1 MIADR
6 TYLVGLDGSDLSWEA
21 LRLATRIMGP
31 KDDVHAL
38 AIVKPGGA
46 PDSLVADAEG
56 ILRGAGLLG
65 AARGGAQFVV
75 ETEALKDGWTIAQQL
90 IYAANHVNNRR
101 GILVMGAAG
110 GGAEGKAHPAGNPPM
125 GSVARDALHRVKVPL
140 VLVRGNPTR
149 APSKSDVASPP
160 AAAASAAAAADGGA
174 HARAPMTVAVCVD
187 DDSVSD
193 HAFDVAIRFCR
204 PGDTLVALHV
214 VDAERSGFGLLN
226 RANGIDRLKA
236 HYVAEC
242 SKHDDLD
249 TRVSFVP
256 KRGSVKDT
264 LMSAVSDMKADMVI
278 LSALIW
284 DGGRAT
290 AIATS
295 RIPYVP
301 ISSA

>member
-1 MIADR
+1 MSLAPVSSSAMIADR

-38 AIVKPGGA
+38 AITKGGGA
-46 PDSLVADAEG
+46 PESLVADAEG

-65 AARGGAQFVV
+65 VARGGAQFVV

-125 GSVARDALHRVKVPL
+125 GSVARDALHQVKVPL

-149 APSKSDVASPP
+149 APSKSDAPP
-160 AAAASAAAAADGGA
+160 AASSAAAADGGA

-193 HAFDVAIRFCR
+193 HAFDVR
-204 PGDTLVALHV
+204 
-214 VDAERSGFGLLN
+214 
-226 RANGIDRLKA
+226 RANSEFIHHNAFRTRRTADADA
-236 HYVAEC
+236 HPP
-242 SKHDDLD
+242 
-249 TRVSFVP
+249 VSTH
-256 KRGSVKDT
+256 RTGRHSV
-264 LMSAVSDMKADMVI
+264 LQARRRPRRSP
-278 LSALIW
+278 
-284 DGGRAT
+284 R
-290 AIATS
+290 
-295 RIPYVP
+295 RRC
-301 ISSA
+301 

>member
-1 MIADR
+1 MSLAPVSSSAMIADR

-46 PDSLVADAEG
+46 PESLVADAEG

-125 GSVARDALHRVKVPL
+125 GSVARDALHQVKVPL

-193 HAFDVAIRFCR
+193 HAFDVRRAISESTHRDSFRIRRTADADAHPSVSTHRTGRHSVLPAGRR
-204 PGDTLVALHV
+204 PR
-214 VDAERSGFGLLN
+214 RSP
-226 RANGIDRLKA
+226 RRR
-236 HYVAEC
+236 C
-242 SKHDDLD
+242 
-249 TRVSFVP
+249 
-256 KRGSVKDT
+256 
-264 LMSAVSDMKADMVI
+264 
-278 LSALIW
+278 
-284 DGGRAT
+284 
-290 AIATS
+290 
-295 RIPYVP
+295 
-301 ISSA
+301 

>member
-1 MIADR
+1 MFARADVPR
-6 TYLVGLDGSDLSWEA
+6 ARRPALHCTALHDAARVARARLLLRDDRRPHLPRRPRRLRPLVGGTPPRDEDH
-21 LRLATRIMGP
+21 GP
-31 KDDVHAL
+31 EGRRACARDRQARRR
-38 AIVKPGGA
+38 AR
-46 PDSLVADAEG
+46 VARRRC
-56 ILRGAGLLG
+56 RGHPARRW
-65 AARGGAQFVV
+65 AARRRRAQFVV

-193 HAFDVAIRFCR
+193 HAFDVRRAISESTHRNAFRLRRTADADAHHPVTTHRTGRHSVLQARRR
-204 PGDTLVALHV
+204 P
-214 VDAERSGFGLLN
+214 R
-226 RANGIDRLKA
+226 
-236 HYVAEC
+236 C
-242 SKHDDLD
+242 SP
-249 TRVSFVP
+249 R
-256 KRGSVKDT
+256 R
-264 LMSAVSDMKADMVI
+264 
-278 LSALIW
+278 
-284 DGGRAT
+284 RC
-290 AIATS
+290 
-295 RIPYVP
+295 
-301 ISSA
+301 

>member
-1 MIADR
+1 MSLAPVSSSAMIADR

-46 PDSLVADAEG
+46 PDSLVAVAEG

-125 GSVARDALHRVKVPL
+125 GSVARDALHQVKVPL

-193 HAFDVAIRFCR
+193 HAFDVRRAISESTHRDSFRIRRTADADAHPPVTTHRTGRHSVLPAGRR
-204 PGDTLVALHV
+204 PR
-214 VDAERSGFGLLN
+214 RSP
-226 RANGIDRLKA
+226 RRR
-236 HYVAEC
+236 C
-242 SKHDDLD
+242 
-249 TRVSFVP
+249 
-256 KRGSVKDT
+256 
-264 LMSAVSDMKADMVI
+264 
-278 LSALIW
+278 
-284 DGGRAT
+284 
-290 AIATS
+290 
-295 RIPYVP
+295 
-301 ISSA
+301 